1 MHHRTNAAPSASPRR
16 ASSATPSTNGA
27 SLHRT
32 TTPVYQGLTPL
43 DSPAR
48 STAHAFD
55 WHAFALLLLAGAVAW
70 LGWVAFTG
78 PAPSAL
84 DEPAAVA
91 EVAR

>member
-1 MHHRTNAAPSASPRR
+1 MHHRTNAAPSARPRR

-43 DSPAR
+43 ETPAR
-48 STAHAFD
+48 SEAPVFD
-55 WHAFALLLLAGAVAW
+55 WRAFALLLLAGAIAW

-78 PAPSAL
+78 PAPSAS
-84 DEPAAVA
+84 DEPATAA